1 MWRVSTDLNLDER
14 VDYVIKEW
22 DMDGMWYNRSV
33 LEIPISYILFGL
45 NFETNFAVVK
55 ELLERGYNPNGGF
68 IRGNFGNS
76 SPLVAVS
83 NAKGP
88 EYNDTSKH
96 SLIRLLIDYGAKV
109 EPGQHYDDEYV
120 HQYAEEKRLKDNK
133 KKDQQLALVWSLKP
147 LLPKDLINQILDE
160 MK

>member
-1 MWRVSTDLNLDER
+1 MWRVSSNLSLDQR
-14 VDYVIKEW
+14 VAFVTREW
-22 DMDGMWYNRSV
+22 NQNGIWYNRSV
-33 LEIPISYILFGL
+33 LEMPITYIIFGAE
-45 NFETNFAVVK
+45 FETNFDVVK
-55 ELLERGYNPNGGF
+55 SLLERGYNPNGGF

-109 EPGQHYDDEYV
+109 EPGQHYDEYV

-133 KKDQQLALVWSLKP
+133 KKDQMLSLVWSLKP
-147 LLPKDLINQILDE
+147 LLPKDLIKQILDE
-160 MK
+160 